1 MKDLSFLP
9 STYPPIPR
17 TEDENWAG
25 RAGALSQN
33 GTMLERTNM
42 RRILVLASAAA
53 VAMLAFAPLAS
64 AQTQTS
70 PTNPAVHHTVKK
82 KTTHVAKA
90 KKKAPVKHKVAAKKV
105 VKKKKPA
112 VRTSAV
118 APHGVQ
124 A

>member
-1 MKDLSFLP
+1 
-9 STYPPIPR
+9 
-17 TEDENWAG
+17 
-25 RAGALSQN
+25 
-33 GTMLERTNM
+33 M

-53 VAMLAFAPLAS
+53 VAMLAFSPLAS
-64 AQTQTS
+64 AQAQTS
-70 PTNPAVHHTVKK
+70 PSKPAVHHTTTVKK
-82 KTTHVAKA
+82 KTTHVVAKA

-118 APHGVQ
+118 HARGVQ

>member
-1 MKDLSFLP
+1 
-9 STYPPIPR
+9 
-17 TEDENWAG
+17 
-25 RAGALSQN
+25 
-33 GTMLERTNM
+33 M

-53 VAMLAFAPLAS
+53 VAMLAFSPLAQ
-64 AQTQTS
+64 AQTSTK
-70 PTNPAVHHTVKK
+70 PAMQHSTTVHK
-82 KTTHVAKA
+82 KTTAHVTKA

-118 APHGVQ
+118 AAHGVQ